1 MAKEQ
6 VAITEWANGQVCQHK
21 VSKFAEPAKITFV
34 NSVRRA
40 RRRAKLECLGD
51 LGPTK
56 RRAARPPR
64 VPTTKE
70 ADRSRKSMGL

>member
-34 NSVRRA
+34 NLS
-40 RRRAKLECLGD
+40 G
-51 LGPTK
+51 GPDAVQSWSALVT
-56 RRAARPPR
+56 
-64 VPTTKE
+64 
-70 ADRSRKSMGL
+70 